1 MGRGWLSSFT
11 SLLTRAPWAGVGEQ
25 AWCCN
30 CSPQRQGLPSLG
42 KFSGVQVGDTEILP
56 ARWLP
61 GLTPG
66 PSAAGGLGCGI
77 FFFFLPSSFF
87 LFRAAP
93 WHVEVPRLGVE
104 SELQLLAY
112 TTPKA
117 TPDPSCICGVYHSSG
132 QHQILNLLNEA
143 RGQTHILMDTSWVC
157 FH

>member
-30 CSPQRQGLPSLG
+30 CSPQRQGLLSLG
-42 KFSGVQVGDTEILP
+42 KLSRVQVGDTEILP

-77 FFFFLPSSFF
+77 FFFFFLLLSFF
-87 LFRAAP
+87 LGL
-93 WHVEVPRLGVE
+93 HLGMWKFPGLE
-104 SELQLLAY
+104 SNQSY
-112 TTPKA
+112 SFWPTPHPK
-117 TPDPSCICGVYHSSG
+117 
-132 QHQILNLLNEA
+132 QHQIRAASAVYTTAQGNTRSL
-143 RGQTHILMDTSWVC
+143 TY
-157 FH
+157 